1 VLPVDYTPLIDEVRG
16 HVRSG
21 TALLKPHRLVAC
33 IGSRMALSLFMNATE
48 PAEAL
53 VGATTSEA
61 IGLNLLRSKKA
72 DLLICTDR
80 LEQGNGGS
88 LVESAKQLQPAPT
101 TLMVVTQ
108 PRRLITIRRA
118 FEAGCDGICLES
130 QIGLGTVAMALQTV
144 SAGASYMEKGL
155 HQQYFQG
162 FCGLGDAPLAQ
173 LTERELEVL
182 QRMTANATN
191 QEIAADLFISLE
203 TVKSHVAQVLH
214 KLACRSRLQ
223 AAVKGIRLGLVEWP
237 EDR

>member
-1 VLPVDYTPLIDEVRG
+1 
-16 HVRSG
+16 
-21 TALLKPHRLVAC
+21 
-33 IGSRMALSLFMNATE
+33 
-48 PAEAL
+48 
-53 VGATTSEA
+53 
-61 IGLNLLRSKKA
+61 
-72 DLLICTDR
+72 
-80 LEQGNGGS
+80 
-88 LVESAKQLQPAPT
+88 
-101 TLMVVTQ
+101 
-108 PRRLITIRRA
+108 
-118 FEAGCDGICLES
+118 LES

>member
-1 VLPVDYTPLIDEVRG
+1 VDFTPLIDEVRG
-16 HVRSG
+16 HVHSG
-21 TALLKPHRLVAC
+21 TALLKHHRLVAC
-33 IGSRMALSLFMNATE
+33 IGSRMALSLFMHATE

-61 IGLNLLRSKKA
+61 IGLDLLRSKEA

-88 LVESAKQLQPAPT
+88 LVEAAKQLQPAPI

-130 QIGLGTVAMALQTV
+130 QIGQGTVEMALQTV

-162 FCGLGDAPLAQ
+162 YCGLADAPLAQ

-182 QRMTANATN
+182 QRMAANATN
-191 QEIAADLFISLE
+191 PEIAAELFLSLE

-223 AAVKGIRLGLVEWP
+223 AAIKGIRLGLVEWP

>member
-1 VLPVDYTPLIDEVRG
+1 VDYTPLIDEVRG
-16 HVRSG
+16 FVHSG
-21 TALLKPHRLVAC
+21 TALLMPHRLVAC
-33 IGSRMALSLFMNATE
+33 IGSRMAMSLFINATGT
-48 PAEAL
+48 AEAL
-53 VGATTSEA
+53 VGAATTEA
-61 IGLNLLRSKKA
+61 EGLDLLRSKEA

-88 LVESAKQLQPAPT
+88 LVESAKQLQPAPC
-101 TLMVVTQ
+101 TLLVVTQ

-130 QIGLGTVAMALQTV
+130 QIGRGTVALALQTV

-162 FCGLGDAPLAQ
+162 YCGLADAPLAQ
-173 LTERELEVL
+173 LTEREVEVL
-182 QRMTANATN
+182 QRMAANATN
-191 QEIAADLFISLE
+191 QDIAADLFISLE

-237 EDR
+237 EAR